1 MLQLPFKEQRIMKT
15 IAFLG
20 LGAMGSR
27 MAANLLKAEYD
38 VTVWNRSPERA
49 QALVALGAKVAAT
62 PRDAVRRADAVISM
76 VRDDE
81 ASRSVWLDETSGAL
95 AAMRSHALAVEC
107 STLTVQWVKSLV
119 QAAQVDPAKGI
130 RFIDAPVAGSR
141 PQAEA
146 AQLIFMAGGATEDV
160 AAASELLKAMGAS
173 VHHAGDVGAGAAVK
187 LMVNSLFAAQVAVM
201 GELLGMAGKL
211 GVEPQRA
218 LDVIAATPTLSPAAK
233 GASLGMLAKNFAPQF
248 PVELVRKDMGYA
260 LQEAQSAGTI
270 LPMISSVA
278 SVLDS
283 AFDAGYAEQNLTA
296 VAQLYS

>member
-27 MAANLLKAEYD
+27 MAAHLLKAGYD

-62 PRDAVRRADAVISM
+62 PRDAVRAAAAVISM

-81 ASRSVWLDETSGAL
+81 ASRSVWLDETHGAL
-95 AAMRSHALAVEC
+95 AAMRSHAFAVEC
-107 STLTVQWVKSLV
+107 STLSVQWVKSLA
-119 QAAQVDPAKGI
+119 QAAQLQGI

-146 AQLIFMAGGATEDV
+146 AQLIFMAGGTADDV

-201 GELLGMAGKL
+201 GELLGMASKL

-218 LDVIAATPTLSPAAK
+218 LDVMAATPTLSLAAK

-248 PVELVRKDMGYA
+248 PVELVRKDMSYV

-278 SVLDS
+278 HVLDL
-283 AFDAGYAEQNLTA
+283 ATDAGFADQNLTA
-296 VAQLYS
+296 ISQLYS